1 MLLAQFL
8 VGCTAHSSRQKRA
21 DSFVESRR
29 DQKEKRQ
36 NERMRKGKQFSPPA
50 LLARKNMALGT
61 SLLSTWQGTPSNGRA
76 AAIRLPRTHFEG
88 VTAKAEIGGLDL
100 VEHLAPR
107 WERLCEETSSLP
119 FYRPEWIAAYLK
131 AFEPDSQ
138 VVLMT
143 ARAGDK
149 LVAVLPLTR
158 KRAWFAGV
166 PVWKLAG
173 AANIHS
179 TQFDIVR
186 TSCDAG
192 EAAIP
197 AFWNLLKGIPGWNML
212 ELPLL
217 SRNSVGLKLIKLASK
232 DGCRTMSV
240 HFSECPVLSLKRDE
254 KGQLTWLQDTS
265 RHFRHE
271 LRRCAR
277 ILTREMGEE
286 PKLVRR
292 TNPDREALEQFY
304 ELEASGWKGRE
315 GSAIKCTPQT
325 RSFYNQISQEAAAR
339 GYFCLHSL
347 EVNNRMLAGAFSVQ
361 SADCLYPLK
370 IAYDESLRRGGPGQV
385 MFDRILN
392 ECARRGITRLF
403 FGGRN
408 DAYKM
413 KWTNE
418 TLSNFN
424 GFVFS
429 PDFRSKL
436 AFRLRTLHP
445 GIRRP
450 QNRIQE

>member
-1 MLLAQFL
+1 
-8 VGCTAHSSRQKRA
+8 
-21 DSFVESRR
+21 
-29 DQKEKRQ
+29 
-36 NERMRKGKQFSPPA
+36 
-50 LLARKNMALGT
+50 MALGT
-61 SLLSTWQGTPSNGRA
+61 SLLSTRQHTLRDELIA
-76 AAIRLPRTHFEG
+76 RVLIRQPRTHFTS
-88 VTAKAEIGGLDL
+88 VTAKAEIGGAEL
-100 VEHLAPR
+100 VEHLAAR
-107 WERLCEETSSLP
+107 WERLCEETGSLP

-131 AFEPDSQ
+131 AFEPESQ
-138 VVLMT
+138 VVVMT
-143 ARAGDK
+143 ASAGDT
-149 LVAVLPLTR
+149 LVAVLPLIR
-158 KRAWFAGV
+158 KRGWFAGV

-179 TQFDIVR
+179 TQFDIIR
-186 TSCDAG
+186 TSCKAG

-197 AFWNLLKGIPGWNML
+197 AFWNLLKRIPGWNML

-217 SRNSVGLKLIKLASK
+217 SRNGAGLELIRHASK
-232 DGCRTMSV
+232 EGGHTMSV
-240 HFSECPVLSLKRDE
+240 RFSECPVLSMQEDE
-254 KGQLTWLQDTS
+254 KGQLTWFHSTS

-277 ILTREMGEE
+277 ILAQETGEE

-292 TNPDREALEQFY
+292 TNPDRQALEQFY

-325 RSFYNQISQEAAAR
+325 RNFYNQISQVAAAG

-361 SADCLYPLK
+361 SEDCLYPLK

-385 MFDRILN
+385 MFDRILD
-392 ECARRGITRLF
+392 ECAGRGITRLF
-403 FGGRN
+403 FGGQN

-413 KWTNE
+413 KWTDE
-418 TLSNFN
+418 TQPNFN
-424 GFVFS
+424 GYVFS

-445 GIRRP
+445 GIGRP
-450 QNRIQE
+450 RIAVQG

>member
-1 MLLAQFL
+1 
-8 VGCTAHSSRQKRA
+8 
-21 DSFVESRR
+21 
-29 DQKEKRQ
+29 
-36 NERMRKGKQFSPPA
+36 
-50 LLARKNMALGT
+50 MALGT
-61 SLLSTWQGTPSNGRA
+61 SFLSIRQRA
-76 AAIRLPRTHFEG
+76 LSDAPPATTRLPRTHFKN
-88 VTAKAEIGGLDL
+88 VTAKVEIGGLEI

-107 WERLCEETSSLP
+107 WEKLCEETSSLP
-119 FYRPEWIAAYLK
+119 FFRPEWIAAYLK
-131 AFEPDSQ
+131 AFEADSQ

-143 ARAGDK
+143 ASASNK
-149 LVAVLPLTR
+149 LVAVLPLIR

-166 PVWKLAG
+166 PVWKLVG

-186 TSCDAG
+186 TGCDAG

-197 AFWNLLKGIPGWNML
+197 AFWNLLKRIPGWNML

-217 SRNSVGLKLIKLASK
+217 SRDGAGLKLIKLASK
-232 DGCRTMSV
+232 EGCRTMSV
-240 HFSECPVLSLKRDE
+240 RFSESPVLSMKKDE
-254 KGQLTWLQDTS
+254 KGQLTWLHDTS

-286 PKLVRR
+286 PRLVRR
-292 TNPDREALEQFY
+292 TNPDQQALEQFY

-315 GSAIKCTPQT
+315 GSAIKCAPQT
-325 RSFYNQISQEAAAR
+325 RDFYNQISQVASAR

-347 EVNNRMLAGAFSVQ
+347 EVNKRMLAGAFSVQ

-385 MFDRILN
+385 MFDRILD
-392 ECARRGITRLF
+392 ECAQRGITRLF
-403 FGGRN
+403 FGGGN
-408 DAYKM
+408 DSYKM

-418 TLSNFN
+418 MLANFN
-424 GFVFS
+424 GYIFS

-445 GIRRP
+445 GIRGMRT
-450 QNRIQE
+450 QNRMQG